1 MRQCTKTPSED
12 WDGQP
17 DSEFA
22 KISRKTIKHS
32 HFTVRSDQIIWTKHS
47 KPGNICQSTN
57 ERARRISFA
66 IYVHLFLSMR
76 EREKEVAER
85 LRNE

>member
-12 WDGQP
+12 LVGQP

-22 KISRKTIKHS
+22 KISRKTKNHS

-57 ERARRISFA
+57 DSAATISICIKLER
-66 IYVHLFLSMR
+66 
-76 EREKEVAER
+76 
-85 LRNE
+85 